1 MADKYISNIVAISAS
16 SGTTTNYKLKDAEAR
31 AAAADT
37 KNAKTT
43 FTSSDVADGSAT
55 AWTTVA
61 ALANT
66 ETHASIFAKIS
77 QMFKNIR
84 YLYKLLGTTDISS
97 IGNGTVTGAVSALNS
112 GKAASSHA
120 HGNLTNAGLIGTN
133 TAANKLVSTTTNG
146 ALTVS
151 TIQTSQTN
159 KNNTVPSSSLVYSM
173 NETLT
178 SLKTSLESLFIVK
191 KWNWTITI
199 SAGYSALYVNSVN
212 LVPIQGYELIY
223 VGASSGHPGR
233 VLIGSIVP
241 QNIITGTT
249 DAYMIYLP
257 CYAKEAQ
264 PDDTIYAVA
273 IYKKVL

>member
-178 SLKTSLESLFIVK
+178 SLNTSFNI
-191 KWNWTITI
+191 
-199 SAGYSALYVNSVN
+199 VNSV
-212 LVPIQGYELIY
+212 LIKSF
-223 VGASSGHPGR
+223 VVDHKVIKMSPSHIMH
-233 VLIGSIVP
+233 LI
-241 QNIITGTT
+241 
-249 DAYMIYLP
+249 L
-257 CYAKEAQ
+257 
-264 PDDTIYAVA
+264 
-273 IYKKVL
+273 

>member
-97 IGNGTVTGAVSALNS
+97 IGDGTVTGAISALNS
-112 GKAASSHA
+112 GKAASNHT
-120 HGNLTNAGLIGTN
+120 HGNL
-133 TAANKLVSTTTNG
+133 
-146 ALTVS
+146 
-151 TIQTSQTN
+151 
-159 KNNTVPSSSLVYSM
+159 
-173 NETLT
+173 
-178 SLKTSLESLFIVK
+178 
-191 KWNWTITI
+191 
-199 SAGYSALYVNSVN
+199 
-212 LVPIQGYELIY
+212 
-223 VGASSGHPGR
+223 
-233 VLIGSIVP
+233 
-241 QNIITGTT
+241 
-249 DAYMIYLP
+249 
-257 CYAKEAQ
+257 
-264 PDDTIYAVA
+264 
-273 IYKKVL
+273 